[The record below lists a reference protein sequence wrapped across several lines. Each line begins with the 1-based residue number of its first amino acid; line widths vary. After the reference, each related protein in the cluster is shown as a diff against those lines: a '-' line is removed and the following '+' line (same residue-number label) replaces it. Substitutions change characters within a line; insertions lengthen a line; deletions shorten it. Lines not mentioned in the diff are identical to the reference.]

1 MKDILKEIAGGLRT
15 ACRELETQAE
25 RDWYR
30 RALAGLV
37 ARGAIT
43 REDAERALGKIK
55 EGEIKW

>member
-1 MKDILKEIAGGLRT
+1 MKDILKEIAGG
-15 ACRELETQAE
+15 LETQAE